1 MHSCCDITPGQA
13 SRTLTLP
20 APALLQMH
28 IHIGRISANK
38 SLPLA
43 RVLRSGDLNGRRLK
57 RPVQVQSSSNGSSS
71 SSGNT
76 VLVDGLVVQPAYRS
90 TPWEAEQ
97 LKAQQANDKA
107 QIMFVSESGICRG
120 PLAAA
125 LFRHMLADS
134 PLRGWVDVHVRASRD
149 YCIGQQPHPAADAV
163 AQAALGAPLAGAA
176 ADGAAESAAAAAG
189 GAVQFDP
196 AADIVA
202 SDLVLVMDKYTA
214 ADVLREVS
222 SYDLINPGGYYSA
235 RVRVLGSFHP
245 VLGKRNSLTDAQDI
259 DDPLYGNTGGQK
271 EQRNSLTDAQDIDD
285 PLYVYGNTGGQ
296 KEQDAVLLAAKLIH
310 ESCAALLQQLEGLAA
325 EQGLLDDEAVAA
337 AVAAI
342 ASGSSDSSSGAD
354 AAAAAGED
362 ASLQLSPGARFRQ
375 ALVGRIREEG
385 VISWLVPPMLQGANT
400 QDLGGWV

>member
-1 MHSCCDITPGQA
+1 MQQQLRRQCSGVPFANAKANAG
-13 SRTLTLP
+13 
-20 APALLQMH
+20 
-28 IHIGRISANK
+28 ISH
-38 SLPLA
+38 P
-43 RVLRSGDLNGRRLK
+43 RRRLK

-97 LKAQQANDKA
+97 LKAQQAKDKA

-125 LFRHMLADS
+125 LFSHMLADS

-163 AQAALGAPLAGAA
+163 AQAALGAPLAAAA
-176 ADGAAESAAAAAG
+176 ADGAAEPAAAAA

-271 EQRNSLTDAQDIDD
+271 EQ
-285 PLYVYGNTGGQ
+285 
-296 KEQDAVLLAAKLIH
+296 DAVLLAAKLIH

-325 EQGLLDDEAVAA
+325 EQGLLDGTEPAA
-337 AVAAI
+337 AAAP
-342 ASGSSDSSSGAD
+342 GSNGD
-354 AAAAAGED
+354 AAAGED
-362 ASLQLSPGARFRQ
+362 ASVPLSPGAKFRQ

-400 QDLGGWV
+400 DLGGWV

>member
-271 EQRNSLTDAQDIDD
+271 EQ
-285 PLYVYGNTGGQ
+285 
-296 KEQDAVLLAAKLIH
+296 DAVLLAAKLIH